1 MTAPER
7 LTLTDADLRLLLR
20 EGCNANELAAV
31 SQVPVI
37 AMESRI
43 AELTRDHARDI
54 VGPDFDA

>member
-20 EGCNANELAAV
+20 EGCSESELACAV
-31 SQVPVI
+31 GLELP
-37 AMESRI
+37 AMHLR
-43 AELTRDHARDI
+43 LDHARDI